1 MATRCDLGG
10 TMIEA
15 VNLCTHYGEA
25 PVADKAAEVAWSLLE
40 AIELDGGRIAAIQV
54 PLGPSPGTP

>member
-1 MATRCDLGG
+1 
-10 TMIEA
+10 MIEA